1 MRTLR
6 QALRSLGRTPSFAL
20 TVIAT
25 LGIGIGLN
33 AAIFTVVDCIL
44 LRPLG
49 YHDAERIVSIRTHIM
64 DENRSFAAV
73 GGGDYSDLVRQVR
86 GLESAA
92 YYSFGADGIKLNG
105 ASMYVPV
112 ASVSPRFAEVM
123 GIEPV
128 AGRLFHAA
136 DAAGTDA
143 LVSAGFAQDH
153 FSNPADAVGQ
163 TLTYTGA
170 TYTIAGV
177 LPKGFSFPARTEV
190 WIEASAQPQNQNRT
204 AYNQHAIGKRR
215 RDVSESELAAE
226 LDTFSAQLQK
236 SFPENRNKTLEVV
249 PLKEQIVGS
258 LRPTLKLLMAA
269 VLVVML
275 IVCANVTHLQLVRA
289 TRQMREVTIRTALG
303 ATRSMLAARA
313 LGETLLLASAGALTA
328 LLLAVPALRLLT
340 RIAPPDAPRLADV
353 HLNFDVLLFSVVL
366 SFIVLAATAL
376 LPLWHTWH
384 IDPASALRQDSAR
397 GTESRAA
404 IRLRSGFIVA
414 EVALTLALSVAA
426 ILLTRQLMA
435 RSKTELGFKADHLLT
450 LDAHAVLTTPAPLAK
465 DQSATAQAE
474 AETQWKAIDEANL
487 KRLYATLATT
497 AAIPGIESVAAVGG
511 APMGFGGSDVG
522 YAVKGR
528 QEFAPGVLNLPD
540 ANIRPVTPNFLST
553 MRIPLRSGRN
563 LAAEDRGDAPPVLL
577 INQEL
582 ARRIF
587 PSQNPLGQQIMCG
600 YETLSTWW
608 TIVGVVGDIHED
620 APADPAYPTMYVP
633 VAQHPGRAADMQILV
648 RTRNEPGAMVE
659 TLRRS
664 LSQAH
669 PDVAIKATTMEQNIR
684 STQLADHFR
693 TILFGSFAAV
703 SLLLAAVGM
712 YGVTA
717 YSASQRRFEFGLR
730 IALGADRAQ
739 VLTLVLAKALG
750 MAVLGTAIGV
760 LLSLSLVRVVA
771 SVVGTLP
778 AFDPA
783 AYGMAAAVVMAI
795 SALATLMAAR
805 AAANVDPMAVLRSE

>member
-6 QALRSLGRTPSFAL
+6 QTLRSLGRTPSFAL

-33 AAIFTVVDCIL
+33 VAIFTVVDCIL

-49 YHDAERIVSIRTHIM
+49 YHDAERIVSIRTHM
-64 DENRSFAAV
+64 TDENRSFAAV

-86 GLESAA
+86 GLEAAA
-92 YYSFGADGIKLNG
+92 YYAYGADGIKLNG
-105 ASMYVPV
+105 SSMYVPI

-123 GIEPV
+123 GVQPV

-136 DAAGTDA
+136 DATGTDA
-143 LVSAGFAQDH
+143 LVSAGFAQEH

-163 TLTYTGA
+163 TITYAGA
-170 TYTIAGV
+170 VYNIAGV
-177 LPKGFSFPARTEV
+177 LPKGFSFPAQTEV
-190 WIEASAQPQNQNRT
+190 WVEVSAQPLNQNRT

-215 RDVSESELAAE
+215 RDVSEHQLAAE

-236 SFPENRNKTLEVV
+236 SFPEDHNKALETVE
-249 PLKEQIVGS
+249 LKEQVVGS

-269 VLVVML
+269 VLVVLL

-289 TRQMREVTIRTALG
+289 TRQMREITIRTALG
-303 ATRSMLAARA
+303 ATRSSLAARA

-328 LLLAVPALRLLT
+328 LLLAVPALRLLA

-353 HLNFDVLLFSVVL
+353 RLNFDVLLFSVTL

-397 GTESRAA
+397 GTESRAS

-435 RSKTELGFKADHLLT
+435 QSKTDLGFKPDHLLT
-450 LDAHAVLTTPAPLAK
+450 LDAHAVLTTPAPQVEG
-465 DQSATAQAE
+465 QSVAAQAE
-474 AETQWKAIDEANL
+474 AEARWKAIDEANL
-487 KRLYATLATT
+487 NRLHATLETT
-497 AAIPGIESVAAVGG
+497 AAVPGVESVAAVGG
-511 APMGFGGSDVG
+511 APMGFGGSDVS

-540 ANIRPVTPNFLST
+540 ANIRPVTPEFLST

-582 ARRIF
+582 ARRVF
-587 PSQNPLGQQIMCG
+587 PGQDPLGQQIMCG
-600 YETLSTWW
+600 YEKLSTWW
-608 TIVGVVGDIHED
+608 TIVGVVGDIRED
-620 APADPAYPTMYVP
+620 APADAAYPTMYVP
-633 VAQHPGRAADMQILV
+633 VAQHPGRAPDMQILV

-659 TLRRS
+659 TLRRI
-664 LSQAH
+664 LSKAH

-717 YSASQRRFEFGLR
+717 YSVSQRRFEFGLR

-750 MAVLGTAIGV
+750 MAVAGVAVGV

-771 SVVGTLP
+771 SVVGKLP
-778 AFDPA
+778 AFDAA
-783 AYGMAAAVVMAI
+783 AYGLAAAVVMAI
-795 SALATLMAAR
+795 SALATLMPARSAAT
-805 AAANVDPMAVLRSE
+805 VDPMAVLRSE